1 MSQAKPTAA
10 ELAEFREQLQ
20 ALTARL
26 SGAVT
31 ELRGGGAAAAVAATD
46 PDHQGDPSARDEEAA
61 LATSLLGTEEQVLA
75 EVRAALKRV
84 EAGTFGRCE
93 SCAQPIAR
101 ARLKALPYA
110 RYCIDC
116 ARASETGRAG

>member
-31 ELRGGGAAAAVAATD
+31 ELRGGGTAATD